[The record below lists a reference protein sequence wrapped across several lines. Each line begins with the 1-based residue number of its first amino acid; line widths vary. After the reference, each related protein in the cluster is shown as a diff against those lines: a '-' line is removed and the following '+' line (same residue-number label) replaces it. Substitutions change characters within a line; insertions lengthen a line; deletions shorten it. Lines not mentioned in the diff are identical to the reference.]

1 MARFRYTAKSMNGKT
16 ARGTMEVPTESALQ
30 QSLKEQGLFLV
41 DAKNLTEA
49 EGYRKLK
56 PAQLASFCRELST
69 LLNSGISLVRA
80 LDIISQQEGMT
91 PYEKEIYQAV
101 LLDVKKGISLSEAM
115 ETKHCFPDLMLGMI
129 RSGEG
134 TGNLD
139 KVTDRLA
146 LQYDKDNRL
155 NQQIRSAMTYP
166 MILLVLCVAIVILIV
181 TFILPQFQSL
191 FDEMEELPAI
201 TQVLVNLS
209 DFLTQKWYLAILAVG
224 LLVMAVRL
232 IVGIPAVRWGVDYLK
247 VHMYGFGKLCK
258 VIYTARFARTL
269 SSLYSSGMPIATA
282 LGIAGNTIGNRYVEE
297 QFEQVTVQVRSGV
310 PLSQALAG
318 VDGLMKKLSSTIRI
332 GEESGRLDTMLDS
345 IAEALEVESEAA
357 TKRIVTLLEPILICV
372 MACVVAFIMV
382 AVMLPI
388 YQSYSALEASA

>member
-1 MARFRYTAKSMNGKT
+1 MARFRYTAKSMNGKMS
-16 ARGTMEVPTESALQ
+16 RGTMDAPTEIVLQ
-30 QSLKEQGLFLV
+30 QTLKEQGLFLIE
-41 DAKNLTEA
+41 AKNLTEA

-56 PAQLASFCRELST
+56 AVQLASFCRELST
-69 LLNSGISLVRA
+69 LLHSGISLVRA
-80 LDIISQQEGMT
+80 LDIVSRQEGIT
-91 PYEKEIYQAV
+91 PREREIYQAV
-101 LLDVKKGISLSEAM
+101 LQDVKKGESLSAAM
-115 ETKHCFPDLMLGMI
+115 ETKRCFPDLMLGMI

-146 LQYDKDNRL
+146 RQYDKENRL

-166 MILLVLCVAIVILIV
+166 MILLVLCVAVVILIV

-191 FDEMEELPAI
+191 FDEMDELPAI

-209 DFLTQKWYLAILAVG
+209 DFLTQKWYLAVLVVG
-224 LLVMAVRL
+224 IVVVLVRL
-232 IVGIPAVRWGVDYLK
+232 IVGIPSVRRGVDYLK

-269 SSLYSSGMPIATA
+269 SSLYSSGMPISTA
-282 LGIAGNTIGNRYVEE
+282 LAIAGNTIGNRYVEE

-310 PLSQALAG
+310 PLSQALSE
-318 VDGLMKKLSSTIRI
+318 VDGLLKKLSSTIRI
-332 GEESGRLDTMLDS
+332 GEESGQLDAMLDS

-357 TKRIVTLLEPILICV
+357 TKRIVTLMEPILICV
-372 MACVVAFIMV
+372 MACVVAFIMA

-388 YQSYSALEASA
+388 YQSYAALEASA